1 MRGNQV
7 EIRPAEGGKTRM
19 EHVSNVKYILPAEKY
34 IEQLP
39 EYENFGCKSRLR
51 LNPDKIP
58 DLNWKWCKEL
68 NITSVGQ
75 TVTINTVYIGTILK
89 SQAHLDCDC
98 NLVAS
103 PM

>member
-1 MRGNQV
+1 
-7 EIRPAEGGKTRM
+7 M

-58 DLNWKWCKEL
+58 DLNWK
-68 NITSVGQ
+68 
-75 TVTINTVYIGTILK
+75 
-89 SQAHLDCDC
+89 
-98 NLVAS
+98 
-103 PM
+103 